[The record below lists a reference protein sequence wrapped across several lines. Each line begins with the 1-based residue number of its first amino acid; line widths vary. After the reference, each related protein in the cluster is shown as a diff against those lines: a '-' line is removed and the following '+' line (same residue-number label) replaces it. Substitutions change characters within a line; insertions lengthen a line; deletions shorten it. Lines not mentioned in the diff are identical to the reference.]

1 MHFPEWLRLPSVPA
15 QLAVVAV
22 AEELLVEQEREV
34 ELPEAQA
41 LPPIGRR
48 SVRSFRN
55 VACTHN

>member
-1 MHFPEWLRLPSVPA
+1 MHFPEWSRLPSVPA
-15 QLAVVAV
+15 QLVVAV
-22 AEELLVEQEREV
+22 AEEPLVEQEPAVEV
-34 ELPEAQA
+34 ELPQA